1 MRTMLINDIS
11 FGLEVSMS
19 IKLLVS
25 SFLATAIIS
34 TTAVASENLIT
45 NILTDP
51 DQTVKGEWIVQT
63 EKLLPQKNIDL
74 LDIENNPIR
83 DNPCVKI
90 NLVREQKGSL
100 WIQQVVIEPIKNPD
114 YCTMEASALLGR

>member
-1 MRTMLINDIS
+1 MRTMLINDIC

-19 IKLLVS
+19 IKLLIS

-34 TTAVASENLIT
+34 TSAVASENLIS

-74 LDIENNPIR
+74 LDMENNPIR

-100 WIQQVVIEPIKNPD
+100 WIQQVVIEPIKNPEF
-114 YCTMEASALLGR
+114 CTMEASELLGR

>member
-1 MRTMLINDIS
+1 MLINDIS

-34 TTAVASENLIT
+34 TTAVASQNLIT

-74 LDIENNPIR
+74 LDMENNPIR

-100 WIQQVVIEPIKNPD
+100 WIQQVVIEPIKNPEF
-114 YCTMEASALLGR
+114 CTMEASALLGR

>member
-1 MRTMLINDIS
+1 
-11 FGLEVSMS
+11 MS
-19 IKLLVS
+19 IKLLIS

-34 TTAVASENLIT
+34 TTAVASENLIS

-51 DQTVKGEWIVQT
+51 DQTVKGERIVQT
-63 EKLLPQKNIDL
+63 EQLLPQKNIDL
-74 LDIENNPIR
+74 LDMENNPIR

-100 WIQQVVIEPIKNPD
+100 WIQQVVIEPIKNPEF
-114 YCTMEASALLGR
+114 CTMEASALLGR

>member
-1 MRTMLINDIS
+1 MRTMLINDIC

-19 IKLLVS
+19 IKLLIS

-34 TTAVASENLIT
+34 TSAVASENLIS

-74 LDIENNPIR
+74 LDMENNPIR

-100 WIQQVVIEPIKNPD
+100 WIQQVVIEPIKNPEF
-114 YCTMEASALLGR
+114 CTMEASALLGR